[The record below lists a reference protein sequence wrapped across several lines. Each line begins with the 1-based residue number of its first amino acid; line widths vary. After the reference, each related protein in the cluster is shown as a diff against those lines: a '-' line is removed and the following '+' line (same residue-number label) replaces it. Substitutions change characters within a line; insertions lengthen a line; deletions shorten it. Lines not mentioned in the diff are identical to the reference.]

1 MNDKK
6 TIKALIVDDEKTV
19 RDFLTR
25 FLRFKD
31 VVTKAVE
38 DGFKAIEAVK
48 KEKFDIVFLE
58 LNMFKINTPSLF
70 RELKK
75 INPYSEYVI
84 MAAYFK
90 EDLWEEARKEGATIC
105 FKKPFEIDEIIAEIN
120 KIRRDVF

>member
-6 TIKALIVDDEKTV
+6 TIKALIVDDEKAV

-25 FLRFKD
+25 FLRFED

-58 LNMFKINTPSLF
+58 LKMFKINTPSLF

-75 INPYSEYVI
+75 ISPYSEYVI